1 MVNDQGD
8 RLVYT
13 QEAKWGEHNQWM
25 AILYDGLN
33 RPSATG
39 MITYIG
45 NRDQLQQYVT
55 ANTGTGTSNPVTVN
69 GSTPVALPQ
78 ALDLV
83 DTLANG
89 DRQAQNLITLDNGFN
104 TPDVVDFT
112 AEIVA
117 GSTGSNGFT
126 NTLPVVDNPL
136 PPTANFIALTMTF
149 YDDYSNTPD
158 KQYAV
163 GYNGLLDAGPNQHA
177 EILPAVTDQ
186 QAVPTI
192 GLVTG
197 TKVRVLEDPSDL
209 TKGSWLAT
217 ASFYDDRTR
226 VVQTQ
231 GDNYKGGRDTIINR
245 YNFTG
250 QVITSYLAH
259 ADPAAP
265 VNNNTRIKTN
275 LNYDHTNRLLQVY
288 KTINDADSTKRLLAQ
303 HVYDQLGQL

>member
-13 QEAKWGEHNQWM
+13 QDANMRGRNQWM

-39 MITYIG
+39 MITYSG
-45 NRDQLQQYVT
+45 TRDQLQQYVT
-55 ANTGTGTSNPVTVN
+55 GNTGTGTSSPVTVN

-78 ALDLV
+78 DLDLV
-83 DTLANG
+83 DTSANG

-126 NTLPVVDNPL
+126 NILPVVDNPL

-158 KQYAV
+158 KQHTV
-163 GYNGLLDAGPNQHA
+163 GYNGLLDPVTNHHA
-177 EILPAVTDQ
+177 QTLPALTHQ
-186 QAVPTI
+186 QAIPT
-192 GLVTG
+192 L
-197 TKVRVLEDPSDL
+197 
-209 TKGSWLAT
+209 
-217 ASFYDDRTR
+217 
-226 VVQTQ
+226 
-231 GDNYKGGRDTIINR
+231 
-245 YNFTG
+245 
-250 QVITSYLAH
+250 
-259 ADPAAP
+259 
-265 VNNNTRIKTN
+265 
-275 LNYDHTNRLLQVY
+275 
-288 KTINDADSTKRLLAQ
+288 
-303 HVYDQLGQL
+303 

>member
-13 QEAKWGEHNQWM
+13 QDANMRGRNQWM

-33 RPSATG
+33 RPSAPG
-39 MITYIG
+39 MLTYTG

-112 AEIVA
+112 PEIVA
-117 GSTGSNGFT
+117 GSTGGNSFT

-149 YDDYSNTPD
+149 YDYYSNTPD

-209 TKGSWLAT
+209 TKGSWL
-217 ASFYDDRTR
+217 
-226 VVQTQ
+226 
-231 GDNYKGGRDTIINR
+231 
-245 YNFTG
+245 
-250 QVITSYLAH
+250 
-259 ADPAAP
+259 
-265 VNNNTRIKTN
+265 
-275 LNYDHTNRLLQVY
+275 
-288 KTINDADSTKRLLAQ
+288 
-303 HVYDQLGQL
+303 